1 MGFFDFFKSSKVAD
15 AETYSPG
22 SRIDGITLIFTPST
36 GTIEYQGRYGMRG
49 SFQNRD
55 VRTVE
60 YKAVSNTHGVLLIQ
74 GNEGTLF
81 TTDVLRRG
89 VCDNAKTWIDAR
101 LPSAEEI
108 APKANAATEIDGQ
121 QGESATVHSASLTSA
136 ASVADGEDVYEE
148 LKKLKELYD
157 LHILTEEEFEAK
169 KAVLLKRI

>member
-1 MGFFDFFKSSKVAD
+1 MGFFDFFKSSKAAD
-15 AETYSPG
+15 AEIYSPG

-49 SFQNRD
+49 SFQNRE

-74 GNEGTLF
+74 GDEGILF

-101 LPSAEEI
+101 LPGTEDIASKAEA
-108 APKANAATEIDGQ
+108 APKIDRP
-121 QGESATVHSASLTSA
+121 QGESATGHSASITSDP
-136 ASVADGEDVYEE
+136 SESDGEDVYEE
-148 LKKLKELYD
+148 FKKLKELYD